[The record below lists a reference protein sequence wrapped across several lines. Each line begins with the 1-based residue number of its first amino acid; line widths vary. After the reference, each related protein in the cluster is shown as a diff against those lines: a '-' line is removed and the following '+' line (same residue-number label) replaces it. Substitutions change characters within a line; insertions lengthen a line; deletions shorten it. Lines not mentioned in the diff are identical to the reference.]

1 MRKRHTKALAQAVAV
16 EGAEGAVGPP
26 VTPPKAPKGAGYGA
40 MEDSASDRGSEAS
53 EDDDEAGSSDVDSD
67 TEESLVCPLERIV
80 RDNLAS
86 KTLDLRKTEEE
97 LGKLQAELH
106 DAESADDGI
115 YGALRAQDRGAA
127 VDTTATQ
134 GLGPHGK
141 SAVQLHLSALG
152 LTPDCDA
159 GVRMTGKFDSAESWE
174 DPSRRDDKYLD
185 QFLKQTALQDQI
197 KGLQDKCRALRE
209 EVEVAQ
215 RAVQEVPALGEDP

>member
-1 MRKRHTKALAQAVAV
+1 VNLRFVTKSNCVCMCALYHSRQQ
-16 EGAEGAVGPP
+16 
-26 VTPPKAPKGAGYGA
+26 
-40 MEDSASDRGSEAS
+40 
-53 EDDDEAGSSDVDSD
+53 
-67 TEESLVCPLERIV
+67 
-80 RDNLAS
+80 
-86 KTLDLRKTEEE
+86 EE
-97 LGKLQAELH
+97 LGQLQAELH

-141 SAVQLHLSALG
+141 SAVQLRLSALG

-215 RAVQEVPALGEDP
+215 RAVQEVPALVALMESYNSTSPPQYPSGKCVPHQAQAPKISVLNPISCLMPSSSPRAQRSWVTTPATWSSYLGHGCTG